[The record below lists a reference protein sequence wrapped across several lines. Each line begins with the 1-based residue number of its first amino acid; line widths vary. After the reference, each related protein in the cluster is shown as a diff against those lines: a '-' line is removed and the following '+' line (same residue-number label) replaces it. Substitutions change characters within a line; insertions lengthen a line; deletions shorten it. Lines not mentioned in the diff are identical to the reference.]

1 MTRTDITI
9 SIRLATPDDE
19 PALARLAALDSRT
32 VPAGQVLLAER
43 DGELQAALSLAG
55 GATLADPFVPTA
67 ELLALL
73 RVRATRLAPR
83 PPLSQRLRVPRSA
96 RRSGRAFAA

>member
-1 MTRTDITI
+1 MASPDTTI
-9 SIRLATPDDE
+9 SIRLATPDDD
-19 PALARLAALDSRT
+19 PALARLAALDSGT
-32 VPAGQVLLAER
+32 VPTGRVLLAER
-43 DGELQAALSLAG
+43 DGESQAALALTG

-73 RVRATRLAPR
+73 RVRAARLAPR

>member
-1 MTRTDITI
+1 MTSTDTTI
-9 SIRLATPDDE
+9 SIRLATPDDGR
-19 PALARLAALDSRT
+19 ALARLAALDSGT

-43 DGELQAALSLAG
+43 DGELQAALALDG
-55 GATLADPFVPTA
+55 GARLADPFVPTA

-83 PPLSQRLRVPRSA
+83 QPLSQRLRVLRSE
-96 RRSGRAFAA
+96 RRSRRALAA

>member
-1 MTRTDITI
+1 MTTTDTTI
-9 SIRLATPDDE
+9 SIRLATPDDSR
-19 PALARLAALDSRT
+19 ALARLAALDSGA
-32 VPAGQVLLAER
+32 VPAGPVLLAER
-43 DGELQAALSLAG
+43 DGEAQAALALAG

-83 PPLSQRLRVPRSA
+83 PPLSQRLRVRRSA
-96 RRSGRAFAA
+96 RRSRRAFAA